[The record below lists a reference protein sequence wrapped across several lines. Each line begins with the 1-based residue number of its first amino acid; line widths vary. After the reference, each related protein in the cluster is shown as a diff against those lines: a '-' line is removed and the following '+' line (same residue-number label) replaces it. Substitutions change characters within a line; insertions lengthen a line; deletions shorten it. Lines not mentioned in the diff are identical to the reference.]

1 MSTEQ
6 NKAII
11 RRWIEVWNTGELEP
25 LEEIIAP
32 DLVRHVEGTTSRT
45 ESGPEWY
52 KQHIAGARTAMPD
65 FHVTTEDLI
74 AEGDRV
80 VGRWSWGG
88 TYQIALTTPW
98 GATVESAGKQVKVA
112 AMTITRLADG
122 KIAEEWWL
130 QDRLDQWQQLDA
142 VPTPSQAAA

>member
-1 MSTEQ
+1 MSVEQ

-11 RRWIEVWNTGELEP
+11 RRWIDVWNTGELEP

-32 DLVRHVEGTTSRT
+32 DYVRHGEGTTLRP

-52 KQHIAGARTAMPD
+52 KQQIAGARRAMPD

-88 TYQIALTTPW
+88 TREGQATTPW
-98 GATVESAGKQVKVA
+98 GATVESAGKQVKRTA
-112 AMTITRLADG
+112 ITITRLADG
-122 KIAEEWWL
+122 KIAEEWWQL
-130 QDRLDQWQQLDA
+130 DRLEEWQQLGA
-142 VPTPSQAAA
+142 IP